1 MIVAQKGFESNARM
15 VSTVDSN
22 LQILDNLG
30 LGG

>member
-1 MIVAQKGFESNARM
+1 VAQRGFDSNSRM
-15 VSTVDSN
+15 ISVINNN